1 MEPTVTI
8 EVITPAKAADY
19 LKQNKNNRNI
29 RPVNVRMLAKDM
41 TEGRWYLTTDGIG
54 FDIEGRLINGQHRL
68 TACIEANTPFICAV
82 FRNMPTTAFK
92 AIDNNLGRT
101 ASDAIKEVANA
112 STVASSIKSL
122 TRIRQG
128 NNFIGDK
135 ATKNIGLSNSLS
147 TEIYRNNEK
156 GFDNA
161 TAIARSFIN
170 KSQYINAFRPGLL
183 AGLIYY
189 LIYDLGHDQEQV
201 RGFFENILSLQTS
214 RNETLESFRMRL
226 ISDAMSPVKLTAQV
240 KQNMLAKVW
249 NAYIRGKAL
258 KIIKWDSQR
267 EGDIKFL

>member
-1 MEPTVTI
+1 MEPTITI

-29 RPVNVRMLAKDM
+29 RLKNVQTLAKDM
-41 TEGRWYLTTDGIG
+41 KEGRWVLTTDGIG
-54 FDIEGRLINGQHRL
+54 FDTEGRLINGQHRL
-68 TACIEANTPFICAV
+68 TACIEANIPFICAV
-82 FRNMPTTAFK
+82 FRNMPTMSFK
-92 AIDNNLGRT
+92 ATDNGLGRT
-101 ASDAIKEVANA
+101 ASDAIKEVTNA

-128 NNFIGDK
+128 INFIGDK

-147 TEIYRNNEK
+147 TEIYRSDEA
-156 GFDNA
+156 GFNKA
-161 TAIARSFIN
+161 TEIARSFIN
-170 KSQYINAFRPGLL
+170 KNQYINAFRPGLL
-183 AGLIYY
+183 AGLVYY

-214 RNETLESFRMRL
+214 KNETLELFRLRL

-249 NAYIRGKAL
+249 NAYIKGKTL
-258 KIIKWDSQR
+258 KIIKWDSRR
-267 EGDIKFL
+267 EGDVQFL